1 MRNYEK
7 LNIVSFGEQLIK
19 SQDLDPVYP
28 ALTKLFPKRHKSM
41 TEFNKLS
48 RWLIAYWCFYH
59 CGFASYA
66 SELGEGFFWDV
77 LMDAAQ
83 NEVPTPMGTRWPRGH
98 ERRHARGSQGI
109 KMVQHLKELYGN
121 QPEFMVTH
129 ICSGAPVYSQVADLV
144 QKHTLFGPWIS
155 FKICDMIDRVLDK
168 HIDFSE
174 AAVFMFK
181 DPVKAALIL
190 WRQHYGLPETAKPKD
205 EGEVITGVVE
215 HLKKEFRIFLAPPSN
230 DRSIGLQE
238 IETILCKWKSHLNG
252 HYPLNNDIIE
262 ISTAL
267 KEWAP
272 YSKTAREMLE
282 AMPKEMH
289 YVT

>member
-7 LNIVSFGEQLIK
+7 LNIVSFGEHLIK

-129 ICSGAPVYSQVADLV
+129 ICSGAPIYSRVADLV
-144 QKHTLFGPWIS
+144 QKHTLFGPETFHVTYPTFEVTPVIFHVWLS
-155 FKICDMIDRVLDK
+155 VEVVLFCKIILSPAFTKLSNIPTSTPSPSTLDTYN
-168 HIDFSE
+168 S
-174 AAVFMFK
+174 V
-181 DPVKAALIL
+181 AL
-190 WRQHYGLPETAKPKD
+190 
-205 EGEVITGVVE
+205 V
-215 HLKKEFRIFLAPPSN
+215 
-230 DRSIGLQE
+230 
-238 IETILCKWKSHLNG
+238 
-252 HYPLNNDIIE
+252 
-262 ISTAL
+262 
-267 KEWAP
+267 
-272 YSKTAREMLE
+272 
-282 AMPKEMH
+282 
-289 YVT
+289 